1 MEKKLGYKP
10 KILSIDKVA
19 MDSAK
24 DIQEVHLTNEPIGV
38 SIGQEISVNFEN
50 KQWKGKV
57 IGIQTDIK
65 NNEVAISLKR
75 KGHIPGHSKE

>member
-1 MEKKLGYKP
+1 MGKKLGYKP
-10 KILSIDKVA
+10 KILSIDKIV

-38 SIGQEISVNFEN
+38 IIGQEISVNLEN

-57 IGIQTDIK
+57 IGVQTDIK
-65 NNEVAISLKR
+65 NNKASIRLRRIGV
-75 KGHIPGHSKE
+75 